1 MPKIIKIEDF
11 SSPYVALYKSLT
23 GPELRRS
30 LEAENGV
37 FIAESPTVIKVAL
50 GAGCRPLSLLTDERL
65 LHGAA
70 LELINSYPDI
80 PVFAASEELLRTM
93 TGFALTRGILC
104 AMERPTPL
112 SAEKITKGARRVAVF
127 ENITD
132 STNIGA
138 LFRSA
143 AAFDIDAVLLTPS
156 CCDPLCRRAV
166 RVSMGTV
173 FQIPFARICDTPS
186 EWESEGVK
194 RLRELG
200 FTTLAMAL
208 TDDSV
213 SINDPRLK
221 KEERLAVILGTEG
234 DGLRPSTVKN
244 ADYTVKI
251 PMSHGVDSLN
261 VAAAGAVAFFC
272 FSQRED

>member
-1 MPKIIKIEDF
+1 MRDFIKITDF
-11 SSPYVALYKSLT
+11 SSPELDIYARLT
-23 GPELRRS
+23 GAELRRS
-30 LEAENGV
+30 TEIKNGI
-37 FIAESPTVIKVAL
+37 FIAESPTVIKVAI
-50 GAGCRPLSLLTDERL
+50 ASGCRVISLLTDERL

-70 LELINSYPDI
+70 LEIIDACPDI
-80 PVFAASEELLRTM
+80 PVYVAEESVLRSL
-93 TGFALTRGILC
+93 TGFALTRGIL
-104 AMERPTPL
+104 AAVERPDERA
-112 SAEKITKGARRVAVF
+112 AEELIKDARRIAVL

-138 LFRSA
+138 LFRCA

-173 FQIPFARICDTPS
+173 LQIPFARICDTPS
-186 EWESEGVK
+186 EWENEGVS
-194 RLRELG
+194 RLRSLG

-213 SINDPRLK
+213 GIDDPELK
-221 KEERLAVILGTEG
+221 KHERMAIMLGTEG
-234 DGLRPSTVKN
+234 TGLCDSTVKN

-272 FSQRED
+272 FAKKD